1 MKWLTPA
8 ILFLFLGAFAPVAA
22 QDAVRTA
29 TGPDPHSLHLLPQR
43 AYPTYD
49 LYETI
54 MYGLARRYPDR
65 CRVEV
70 WGRLP
75 SGRRIL
81 VLRLGNRPAAKQ
93 ARPQVLCTAAM
104 HGDELAGY
112 WILLKLAESL
122 LEDDASGLLDDV
134 FLYINPLANPDGAY
148 RGGNHTLAAARRGN
162 ANNVDLN
169 RNYPDPDDG
178 RFPDGN
184 QHQPETRIFMRA
196 ADTHG
201 FDLAINFHGGAE
213 LFNYPWDTFRS
224 RHPDTD
230 WWRDVSRDF
239 ARTAQ
244 NDSQLGDY
252 FKDRANGT
260 TNGHD
265 WYPIA
270 GSRQD
275 YMNYYHRTREATV
288 EITNAKR
295 FPAASLPDL
304 WLSLRGALLS
314 YLNEA
319 RLGIHGIVTD
329 RLTGRPVRAH
339 VTIPGHDEMHSSVF
353 SEALTGDFYRYLAPG
368 SYRLLISAPGYRS
381 RSVIVS
387 LRDRERRSV
396 QVALERLDDALPAR
410 KK

>member
-1 MKWLTPA
+1 MNCLTPA
-8 ILFLFLGAFAPVAA
+8 LTFLLLLFLIPLSA
-22 QDAVRTA
+22 QEEVRMA
-29 TGPDPHSLHLLPQR
+29 GSLDHRRSHLVPEE
-43 AYPTYD
+43 AYPTYGV
-49 LYETI
+49 YEDI

-65 CRVEV
+65 CRLEV
-70 WGRLP
+70 WGTLP
-75 SGRRIL
+75 SGRKIL
-81 VLRLGNRPAAKQ
+81 VLKLTRDIAQGRP
-93 ARPQVLCTAAM
+93 RPQVLCTAAM

-112 WILLKLAESL
+112 WVLLRLAESL
-122 LEDDASGLLDDV
+122 LETDGSGLLDDV
-134 FLYINPLANPDGAY
+134 VLYINPLANPDGAY
-148 RGGNHTLAAARRGN
+148 HAGNVTLSGARRGN

-184 QHQPETRIFMRA
+184 DHQPETRIFMRA
-196 ADTHG
+196 AESHG

-230 WWRDVSRDF
+230 WWRNVSRDF
-239 ARTAQ
+239 ARIAQ
-244 NDSQLGDY
+244 QDSRLGDY

-295 FPAASLPDL
+295 FPAADLPDL
-304 WLSLRGALLS
+304 WYSLRGALLN
-314 YLNEA
+314 YLDEA

-329 RLTGRPVRAH
+329 RLTGKPLRAH

-353 SEALTGDFYRYLAPG
+353 SETATGDFYRFLAPG
-368 SYRLLISAPGYRS
+368 TYRLMISAPGYRS
-381 RSVIVS
+381 RTLIVS
-387 LRDRERRSV
+387 LRDRDREFL
-396 QVALERLDDALPAR
+396 QVALERLPQADAAR

>member
-1 MKWLTPA
+1 MAYASESHTGRLVP
-8 ILFLFLGAFAPVAA
+8 
-22 QDAVRTA
+22 QDA
-29 TGPDPHSLHLLPQR
+29 
-43 AYPTYD
+43 YPSYD
-49 LYETI
+49 LYEDI
-54 MYGLARRYPDR
+54 MFGLARRFPDR
-65 CRVEV
+65 CRIEV
-70 WGRLP
+70 WGTLP

-81 VLRLGNRPAAKQ
+81 VLKLARNVGAVV

-112 WILLKLAESL
+112 WLLLQLAEEL
-122 LEDDASGLLDDV
+122 LHDDETGLLDDV
-134 FLYINPLANPDGAY
+134 ELYINPLANPDGAY
-148 RGGNHTLAAARRGN
+148 RGGNRTLSASRRGN

-178 RFPDGN
+178 RYPDGN
-184 QHQPETRIFMRA
+184 DHQPETRIFMRA
-196 ADTHG
+196 ADSHG

-230 WWRDVSRDF
+230 WWRDVSRAF
-239 ARTAQ
+239 AQTAQ
-244 NDSQLGDY
+244 ADSRLGDY
-252 FKDRANGT
+252 FKDRSNGV

-295 FPAASLPDL
+295 FPAHDLPDL
-304 WLSLRGALLS
+304 WHSLRGALLN

-329 RLTGRPVRAH
+329 QVSGEPVRAH
-339 VTIPGHDEMHSSVF
+339 VSIPGHDEMHSSVF
-353 SEALTGDFYRYLAPG
+353 SEPATGDFYRFLAPG
-368 SYRLLISAPGYRS
+368 TYRLLVSAPGYRS
-381 RSVIVS
+381 RTVIVS
-387 LRDRERRSV
+387 LRERQRRSL
-396 QVALERLDDALPAR
+396 QVALERLEDSVPAR